1 MKDVVEDLTGKQLGP
16 YQLVSVVGKGGMG
29 VVYQAYEARLTR
41 YVALKV
47 LARRYADDPDFVSR
61 FWQEARAAAN
71 LEHPHILPIYSY
83 GEYERYHYIAMQ
95 LARDGSLAEL
105 LLGVPLLPKQ
115 MVHIVTQIGSA
126 LDYAHSQNV
135 IHRDVKPD
143 NILISRLSGCLLTD
157 FGIAKLLE
165 ATTRHT
171 EEGSSF
177 GTPAYMSPEQA
188 RGDEQVDGR
197 SDVYSLG
204 IVLYEMATG
213 RVPFQGTVQAIQMG
227 HLYSPPPPPQELNPA
242 LPDAVV
248 EVILRALAKKPDERF
263 ATAGDMAQAL
273 QIAVPEGMVPSGAG
287 AAAAILGPVPTEA
300 LDTGEPLGSEE
311 LTAILEASS
320 AAPSPEERRR
330 APTQPIPGVA
340 RTAGQRL
347 RQIPAVVWVA
357 ALVLLG
363 VILAGAVIGLGGTG
377 KRLLGAAGTPTG
389 AAGTPTPLAVAGA
402 EETQTPT
409 ASATPTSAFITPVPP
424 SATRAT
430 SEPAPTASATAVP
443 QPTATETRRPTR
455 PASATPSATAEP
467 TATNTP
473 AAARPAAPDL
483 SGQLAVP
490 LMYGNEPKVYIVDTS
505 GELVDIVGGARQ
517 PDYDAAGARL
527 IVNGAFGGW
536 DKLRVSGP
544 IGEEAFEIGDP
555 ALAGHSYPS
564 WSPDASRVIYEDATV
579 DPRGPRI
586 FIRGLNTNGPG
597 SGPGTMLTVGIGQG
611 ELIGRQPVWA
621 SQDRFIFRGCNTWE
635 PGMESECGLWL
646 MQGNAGEPERLTNNP
661 SQIPNDVRGDTLV
674 YASAEAGDWNVYTLD
689 LSTGATRRLT
699 EDGAADGL
707 ATISP
712 DGRSVAFVSNR
723 GGSLGVWTVPIGG
736 GTARKL
742 FDLPAEWGGLRE
754 DGWAE
759 EKLAWGPE

>member
-1 MKDVVEDLTGKQLGP
+1 
-16 YQLVSVVGKGGMG
+16 
-29 VVYQAYEARLTR
+29 
-41 YVALKV
+41 
-47 LARRYADDPDFVSR
+47 
-61 FWQEARAAAN
+61 
-71 LEHPHILPIYSY
+71 
-83 GEYERYHYIAMQ
+83 
-95 LARDGSLAEL
+95 
-105 LLGVPLLPKQ
+105 
-115 MVHIVTQIGSA
+115 
-126 LDYAHSQNV
+126 V

-227 HLYSPPPPPQELNPA
+227 HLYNPPPPPQELNPA
-242 LPDAVV
+242 LSDAVV
-248 EVILRALAKKPDERF
+248 EVILKALAKKPNGRF
-263 ATAGDMAQAL
+263 ATAGEMAQAL
-273 QIAVPEGMVPSGAG
+273 QVAVPEGLVPSGAG
-287 AAAAILGPVPTEA
+287 AAAAILEPVPTEA
-300 LDTGEPLGSEE
+300 LEAGEPLGSEE

-340 RTAGQRL
+340 RTPGQRL
-347 RQIPAVVWVA
+347 RRIPAVVWVA
-357 ALVLLG
+357 ALVVLG
-363 VILAGAVIGLGGTG
+363 VILAGVIIGLGGTG
-377 KRLLGAAGTPTG
+377 ERLLGAAGTPTSV
-389 AAGTPTPLAVAGA
+389 AVVGPG
-402 EETQTPT
+402 ETRTPT
-409 ASATPTSAFITPVPP
+409 ARATPTSAFITPVPP
-424 SATRAT
+424 SATHAL
-430 SEPAPTASATAVP
+430 SEPTPTASFTAAP
-443 QPTATETRRPTR
+443 RPTATETRRPTR
-455 PASATPSATAEP
+455 PVTATPSAAAEP
-467 TATNTP
+467 TMTDTP
-473 AAARPAAPDL
+473 TAARPAAPDL

-505 GELVDIVGGARQ
+505 GELKNIVGGARQ
-517 PDYDAAGARL
+517 PDYDADGARL

-536 DKLRVSGP
+536 DKLRVSDP
-544 IGEEAFEIGDP
+544 MGEEAFEIGDP

-597 SGPGTMLTVGIGQG
+597 SGAGTMLTAGIGQG

-646 MQGNAGEPERLTNNP
+646 MQGNAGKPERLTNNS
-661 SQIPNDVRGDTLV
+661 SQIPSDVRGDTLV

-689 LSTGATRRLT
+689 LSTGAAQRLT
-699 EDGAADGL
+699 ENGAADGL

-723 GGSLGVWTVPIGG
+723 GGSLAVWTVPIRG

-742 FDLPAEWGGLRE
+742 FDLPTEWGGLRE